1 MTKASRIFWS
11 ILGWLFLLLL
21 LGSFCFLSGTW
32 APCVSMNRE
41 PHHSIS
47 QGRAAYRALVQ
58 GLKRRT
64 PKELTALRCF
74 ALWSVCRISVNEH
87 QWGLEEP
94 TPDLTEVTGNCT
106 ESFQAALPFIS
117 TKLGFGPVC
126 LSHSIYPLPSI
137 DALKHFL
144 AIHLQ
149 TNKSITVF
157 CSCM

>member
-1 MTKASRIFWS
+1 MTKASHGFWS
-11 ILGWLFLLLL
+11 IFGWMFLLLL

-32 APCVSMNRE
+32 ATCVSMNRE
-41 PHHSIS
+41 PDHSIS
-47 QGRAAYRALVQ
+47 HGGAAYQALVQ
-58 GLKRRT
+58 GLRRT
-64 PKELTALRCF
+64 PEELTALRCF
-74 ALWSVCRISVNEH
+74 ALWSACHISVNED

-94 TPDLTEVTGNCT
+94 IPDLTEVTGNCT

-117 TKLGFGPVC
+117 MKLGFGPDC
-126 LSHSIYPLPSI
+126 LSHSIHPLPSI

-157 CSCM
+157 CSCV